1 MYRFSLISGIL
12 VAAILASGCVESS
25 SLSPESAGSPTKPAA
40 VANQEQ
46 SAPTPQ
52 PAEKLT
58 KHDAALRFLTAYIHL
73 DREMALR
80 YATPKAVSKLDW
92 NRPHRGNIP
101 YYDDKMF
108 LYYSGGLA
116 KVYFQEINGSY
127 MISDFQTHRR

>member
-1 MYRFSLISGIL
+1 MSRLFSVETLMVCTALIL
-12 VAAILASGCVESS
+12 TGCVEST
-25 SLSPESAGSPTKPAA
+25 SLAPESAGTSPSPA
-40 VANQEQ
+40 QTT
-46 SAPTPQ
+46 SPPPPQ
-52 PAEKLT
+52 EKLT

-73 DREMALR
+73 DRNMALK
-80 YATPKAVSKLDW
+80 YATPAAVSKLDW

-127 MISDFQTHRR
+127 VISDLQTHNR